1 MTVEPSFASRGLTRG
16 EDGFIRRTAKARDPG
31 GPPGASPTLL
41 GAEWLDRP
49 LIARFDDVASRF
61 AERIAVDDGR
71 NRLTYAELADRVDAC
86 AARIAAEPAPADRAV
101 VLFARADVSF
111 PAVALALLAL
121 GRVFTPID
129 VNAPSERRQAVI
141 EQTAPALILVTD
153 PEDLALAPEGVP
165 VVNLQDAP
173 AAPRP
178 HAVVDLDA
186 PAGLVFTSGSTG
198 RAKGVAGCQRGYMH
212 TLAEYVG
219 ACAITEADTILSIAT
234 LSAIGSREVL
244 AAAVTGAR
252 LRILDFQKAGV
263 TGALEALR
271 ETTVLSFV
279 PSAMRMVMGVPG
291 IETYGARLRVLSL
304 LGEPVLAS
312 DLELFRSRLPDSC
325 RICIELG
332 TTETTTVIRWFV
344 RPEVVDG
351 AVSPSGYLVP
361 GPDVLISGDEGA
373 LAQEGE
379 IGELI
384 VRDPSVALGLWRD
397 GRLTSDA
404 FQPAGAGSKARVYA
418 TGDLLRLRADG
429 LFEFLG
435 RRDRMVK
442 LRGLQVDLAEVEAA
456 LRDWPGV
463 EDAVAAVADGPGGGR
478 LVGYVVA
485 DGPVPAADLRRHV
498 EALTARHMAPQQIV
512 QLGAIPRLP
521 NFKPDLVGLEAE
533 ALRAL

>member
-1 MTVEPSFASRGLTRG
+1 MTPVPSLASGGLARGD
-16 EDGFIRRTAKARDPG
+16 DGFMRRTPDARDPAA
-31 GPPGASPTLL
+31 PLGASPALL
-41 GAEWLDRP
+41 PAKWLDRP
-49 LIARFDDVASRF
+49 LIARFDDVAARF
-61 AERIAVDDGR
+61 AGRIAVEDGR
-71 NRLTYAELADRVDAC
+71 NRLTYAELAARVDAF
-86 AARIAAEPAPADRAV
+86 AARIAAQSGPVERAIV
-101 VLFARADVSF
+101 VFARADVSF

-129 VNAPSERRQAVI
+129 VSAPADRRQAVI
-141 EQTAPALILVTD
+141 DQTAPGLVLVTD
-153 PEDLALAPEGVP
+153 PEDAALAPPNVA
-165 VVNLQDAP
+165 VVSLQDAP
-173 AAPRP
+173 PAARP
-178 HAVVDLDA
+178 AAIVDVDA

-198 RAKGVAGCQRGYMH
+198 QAKGVAGCQRGYMH

-219 ACAITEADTILSIAT
+219 ACAITEEDTILSIAT

-263 TGALEALR
+263 AGALEALS

-291 IETYGARLRVLSL
+291 IETYAARLRVLSL

-312 DLELFRSRLPDSC
+312 DLAMFRSRLPDTC

-344 RPEVVDG
+344 RPEIIGG

-361 GPDVLISGDEGA
+361 GPELLLSGDDGGP
-373 LAQEGE
+373 AQAGE
-379 IGELI
+379 AGELT
-384 VRDPSVALGLWRD
+384 VRGPSVALGLWRD
-397 GRLTSDA
+397 GRLATDA
-404 FQPAGAGSKARVYA
+404 FRPAGRGSHARIYA
-418 TGDLLRLRADG
+418 TGDLLRLRPDG
-429 LFEFLG
+429 LFEFVG

-456 LRDWPGV
+456 MRDWPGV
-463 EDAVAAVADGPGGGR
+463 EDAVAAVVKGSGGGR

-485 DGPVPAADLRRHV
+485 ASAVPAAELRRHI
-498 EALTARHMAPQQIV
+498 EARTARHMAPQQIV
-512 QLGAIPRLP
+512 QLNAIPRLA
-521 NFKPDLVGLEAE
+521 NFKPDLVRLEAE
-533 ALRAL
+533 AAKIG